1 MKRLFNFQRGKIL
14 TFVLEHC
21 IDEHESIKGEVVV
34 VTRGVEC
41 TQQGVEE
48 GAEVNII
55 EKKFIIKDMILCF
68 Q

>member
-1 MKRLFNFQRGKIL
+1 MKRLVHFQRGKTP
-14 TFVLEHC
+14 TFILEHC

-48 GAEVNII
+48 GAEVNI
-55 EKKFIIKDMILCF
+55 
-68 Q
+68 

>member
-1 MKRLFNFQRGKIL
+1 MKRLINFQREKIP

-55 EKKFIIKDMILCF
+55 EKIYL
-68 Q
+68 